1 MIHTFP
7 RHSLSKVSPRERLR
21 LILVKKLS
29 VLLSSHILFLR
40 ADDMKWTIVIG
51 LLVVMATGQAIRN
64 STEWLKYEEEWPR
77 YKTTFAKVYM
87 TREEEARKAKIFLE
101 NLEYISRHNQEA
113 DRGLHSYRLG
123 VTPFADMTPEEFTQS
138 RLDVG
143 MILNSQNSSLDNL
156 KTHMR
161 SSERNANMEYKDWRD
176 DGVITKE
183 VRNQVEAIESYFAI
197 AGHSLT
203 RRSAQQFVDCTGGSG
218 NKGCTGGTVRN
229 CFMYAKRTSLMT
241 EENYP
246 YVGKK
251 NKNCK
256 YKKVTSVRVSNI
268 YKIARGSEADLKDA
282 VAEVGP
288 VAASI
293 HGSQKDFYLYK
304 SGIYNTCPTDHN
316 GRYLDHALLVIG
328 FRDEG
333 DGKDYWIVKN
343 SWGTGWGEG
352 GYGKIAMN
360 HENMCGI
367 ADRAT
372 YATVKKK

>member
-1 MIHTFP
+1 
-7 RHSLSKVSPRERLR
+7 
-21 LILVKKLS
+21 
-29 VLLSSHILFLR
+29 
-40 ADDMKWTIVIG
+40 MKWAVVIG
-51 LLVVMATGQAIRN
+51 LLVVMTTGEAIRN
-64 STEWLKYEEEWPR
+64 STEWLKYEEEWTR
-77 YKTTFAKVYM
+77 YKTKFAKVYM
-87 TREEEARKAKIFLE
+87 TREEEARKAKIFGE

-123 VTPFADMTPEEFTQS
+123 VTPFADMTPEEFAQS
-138 RLDVG
+138 RSDVAR
-143 MILNSQNSSLDNL
+143 ILNSQNSSLDNL
-156 KTHMR
+156 KTHVP
-161 SSERNANMEYKDWRD
+161 SSESNANMEYKDWRD
-176 DGVITKE
+176 YGVITKE
-183 VRNQVEAIESYFAI
+183 VRNQGNCNSCYAFAAVEAIESYFAI

-203 RRSAQQFVDCTGGSG
+203 RRSAQQFVDCTGGYG

-246 YVGKK
+246 YAGKK

-256 YKKVTSVRVSNI
+256 YKKVASVRVSNI
-268 YKIARGSEADLKDA
+268 YKIERGIEADLKDA
-282 VAEVGP
+282 VADVGP

-304 SGIYNTCPTDHN
+304 SGIYNSCPTDHN

-328 FRDEG
+328 FRDEH

-360 HENMCGI
+360 RQNMCGI

-372 YATVKKK
+372 YATVRKK